1 MNQKVLFISTLFN
14 SKQTSPVM
22 VGISDKYDSS
32 IKMDI
37 EVLAGRTLAF
47 RVHLEN
53 GDKTLWGSFSN
64 IDEIA
69 NYFRMAS
76 LV

>member
-14 SKQTSPVM
+14 SKQTSLIT

-32 IKMDI
+32 IKMTM
-37 EVLAGRTLAF
+37 EVLPGRTLAF
-47 RVHLEN
+47 RVHFEN